1 MGGLPNK
8 LFFLSI
14 LLNFDVNRV
23 LLEHVNRNFL
33 VEVRVWSSNFY
44 EAVSS
49 LFGLFLGERMSSFPP
64 SGQGSGGDGGAA
76 LDLTN
81 YGDTQQYYETYEQ

>member
-1 MGGLPNK
+1 MGHEFDKTAFDGSGSIHNVSVVVQLSCPC
-8 LFFLSI
+8 FL
-14 LLNFDVNRV
+14 R
-23 LLEHVNRNFL
+23 
-33 VEVRVWSSNFY
+33 
-44 EAVSS
+44 
-49 LFGLFLGERMSSFPP
+49 ERMSSFPP